1 MSKVID
7 FKTKSV
13 SSEKKELTAIKLS
26 DGRYLLIIK
35 GYTKKIEIVFDD
47 EEKMNSWANRFCRAL

>member
-1 MSKVID
+1 MNKVID

-13 SSEKKELTAIKLS
+13 SSEKKELTATKLS

-47 EEKMNSWANRFCRAL
+47 EEKMNSWANRFCRTL